1 MEMLN
6 DRSSS
11 TPIERITSPF
21 VRFARMEAAGGI
33 VLLSATLLAL
43 AWANSPW
50 QHSYHEMLETPV
62 SIGVG
67 HFVLTE
73 NRHEWINDGLMSLF
87 FFLVGLE
94 IKREI
99 LVGELSSLKRAS
111 FPFIAALGGM
121 IVPALIY
128 LGVTGS
134 VNVRQGWAIPISTD
148 IAFALGLLTFLG
160 KRVPLSLKVFVTA
173 LAIVDDIFAVVVIA
187 LFYTS
192 EIHYGS
198 LVAGL
203 ICIAVSAAAN
213 LMGVRRP
220 IVYAAIGVLAW
231 IAVLN
236 SGVHATIAGI
246 LLAFTIPA
254 RSFMDKTQFLS
265 ESRTL
270 LDDLEAAKANSF
282 EEHAII
288 HTLEEDL
295 ELVQSPLHRIEQML
309 QPWISFCVM
318 PLFALANAG
327 VDVRAN
333 LSGAFKHPAT
343 WGIVFGLAVGKPVGI
358 FVFAFLAAK
367 LKLAAELA
375 KVSWK
380 QVFGA
385 GCLCGI
391 GFTMSLFVS
400 TLAFTDDKLLSISKI
415 AILLA
420 SIVSGLA
427 GAMILS
433 RSSALEAASSEQVAH

>member
-1 MEMLN
+1 MEN
-6 DRSSS
+6 SRFPAA
-11 TPIERITSPF
+11 PIDRITSPF

-50 QHSYHEMLETPV
+50 QHSYHDILETPV

-67 HFVLTE
+67 NFVLTE

-99 LVGELSSLKRAS
+99 LVGELSSLKRAT
-111 FPFIAALGGM
+111 FPFMAALGGM

-128 LGVTGS
+128 FGVTHNA
-134 VNVRQGWAIPISTD
+134 NVQQGWAVPISTD

-173 LAIVDDIFAVVVIA
+173 LAIVDDIFAVAVIA

-192 EIHYGS
+192 EIHYGT
-198 LVAGL
+198 LIAGL
-203 ICIAVSAAAN
+203 VCIAVSAGAN

-220 IVYAAIGVLAW
+220 IVYAAIGVFAW

-254 RSFMDKTQFLS
+254 RSFMDKSQFLA

-270 LDDLEAAKANSF
+270 LGDLEAAKSNSF

-295 ELVQSPLHRIEQML
+295 ELVQSPLHRIEHSL
-309 QPWISFCVM
+309 QPWISFFVM

-327 VDVRAN
+327 VDARSN
-333 LSGAFKHPAT
+333 LAGAFGHPAT
-343 WGIVFGLAVGKPVGI
+343 WGIVLGLVLGKPIGVFLFAYLAV
-358 FVFAFLAAK
+358 K
-367 LKLAAELA
+367 LKLAAELPN
-375 KVSWK
+375 VSWK
-380 QVFGA
+380 QVLGG

-400 TLAFTDDKLLSISKI
+400 TLAFEDDRLLSIAKI

-420 SIVSGLA
+420 SVVSGLA
-427 GAMILS
+427 GTMILS
-433 RSSALEAASSEQVAH
+433 RHRNEESNATSASDGA